1 MEAVVDMSLK
11 IEAAKG
17 CTMSSVNDRCIE
29 GAVLHLGN
37 PKTGN
42 AGRLLIE
49 PTADCHYSK
58 LGNLLIV

>member
-42 AGRLLIE
+42 ADRLLI
-49 PTADCHYSK
+49 
-58 LGNLLIV
+58 G